1 MNGQIKMLLW
11 LLIAVGLAM
20 GAYIRLA
27 PSDPVR
33 WHVAPED
40 TERDLKGGVVR
51 VVETGPDGLAR
62 LDKIAR
68 ATPRTSVL
76 AGSLEEGMI
85 TYITRTKVFGFPD
98 YTTVQLD
105 GDTLRIYA
113 RLRFGRK
120 DFGVNRDRVTQWLA
134 LLQP

>member
-1 MNGQIKMLLW
+1 MNGQMKMVLW

-40 TERDLKGGVVR
+40 TERDLKGGAVR